1 MARGFGSVVVLA
13 VAGATLLVGAVGCT
27 PGSRTDD
34 APSMS
39 ATPTGA
45 ASTPTD
51 AAPATRA
58 APTTSTPTLRP
69 HLAAS
74 ENLGYF
80 DAVNLAVID
89 ANESA
94 GGRDFIDALVSAGFD
109 RSQMEVTADRTTV
122 DLRADSVQFAVLFQ
136 GRCLIGQ
143 YGPASGGYHSAVRP
157 ALGTGGCLVG
167 QTRPIDW

>member
-13 VAGATLLVGAVGCT
+13 VAEATLLVGAVGCT
-27 PGSRTDD
+27 PGSRAED
-34 APSMS
+34 APLLSI
-39 ATPTGA
+39 TTTGA

-51 AAPATRA
+51 AAPAT
-58 APTTSTPTLRP
+58 LRP
-69 HLAAS
+69 GHEHPDAA
-74 ENLGYF
+74 
-80 DAVNLAVID
+80 
-89 ANESA
+89 
-94 GGRDFIDALVSAGFD
+94 
-109 RSQMEVTADRTTV
+109 TAPV
-122 DLRADSVQFAVLFQ
+122 AVLFQ